1 MGEAQKCLRYKAHVD
16 LPHKIGISKRIL
28 TSRVGLIV
36 VAQLMQRLGLEQL
49 ADRQLPVP
57 GSNRGYRQGAMF
69 NIFML
74 LFHESGRCLDDVS
87 HLEKGKPLMK
97 LLGCGKL
104 LGAKTLGNWLRRVGR
119 SCQAMQGL
127 VNIKNNSCS
136 RALQPNADYLG
147 HRCYGVRIEQACSSV
162 HV

>member
-16 LPHKIGISKRIL
+16 LPHKIGICKRIV
-28 TSRVGLIV
+28 TSRVDLIV

-57 GSNRGYRQGAMF
+57 GNNRGYRQGAMF

-74 LFHESGRCLDDVS
+74 LFHEGGRCLDDVG
-87 HLEKGKPLMK
+87 HLEKEKPLMK

-104 LGAKTLGNWLRRVGR
+104 PGARHWAIDCGASGAVVRRCKDWSISTKQFLR
-119 SCQAMQGL
+119 QGFTTERRL
-127 VNIKNNSCS
+127 PWK
-136 RALQPNADYLG
+136 
-147 HRCYGVRIEQACSSV
+147 
-162 HV
+162 